1 MLVAHHLIHLLDA
14 ADKSGLIQEQITIVP
29 FANPIGLSQ
38 QLLGSHVGRFS
49 LETGVNFNRGYR
61 DLGEVVAGNIA
72 NKLSDDSTL
81 NVEMIRDAIAVE
93 IDNMKAAGEEAHL
106 KKILLKLASSC
117 DIVLDLH
124 CDSDA
129 VLHMY
134 THSKL
139 WPNLAD
145 LAAELGSECHLL
157 AVAAGGFPF
166 DDACSCSWAYLAEK
180 FPSFP
185 IPMACESATV
195 ELRGESDVSDEL
207 ALRDARSIFRFLQRR
222 GYIAE
227 STSGPDFSL
236 SAPPILKRQAS
247 DLSAVDMVEVE
258 GICCVMLCMCLFRNR
273 SMLLGVALRRKNGCL
288 YTAPHSFTSRIF
300 ETC

>member
-1 MLVAHHLIHLLDA
+1 MTCFQHDSGMLVAHHLIKLLDA
-14 ADKSGLIQEQITIVP
+14 ADKSGLIQEKITIVP

-38 QLLGSHVGRFS
+38 QILGSHVGRFS
-49 LETGVNFNRGYR
+49 LESGVNFNRGYQ
-61 DLGEVVAGNIA
+61 DLGEVVATSVA
-72 NKLSDDSTL
+72 SKLCHDSVL
-81 NVEMIRDAIAVE
+81 NVGMIRDAIAVE
-93 IDNMKAAGEEAHL
+93 IDNMKASGEEAHL

-117 DIVLDLH
+117 DVVLDLH

-134 THSKL
+134 THKKL

-166 DDACSCSWAYLAEK
+166 DDACSCPWAYLADK

-207 ALRDARSIFRFLQRR
+207 ALRDASAIFRFLLRR

-227 STSGPDFSL
+227 SPTLPVL
-236 SAPPILKRQAS
+236 VPPALKREAS
-247 DLSAVDMVEVE
+247 ELSAVDMVEVK
-258 GICCVMLCMCLFRNR
+258 CVMSYQVMYG
-273 SMLLGVALRRKNGCL
+273 SLLRC
-288 YTAPHSFTSRIF
+288 I
-300 ETC
+300 

>member
-1 MLVAHHLIHLLDA
+1 MLVAHHLIHLLDV
-14 ADKSGLIQEQITIVP
+14 ADKYGLIQEQITIVP

-49 LETGVNFNRGYR
+49 VETGVNFNRGYL
-61 DLGEVVAGNIA
+61 DLGEVVAANIA
-72 NKLSDDSTL
+72 NKSSKNSAL
-81 NVEMIRDAIAVE
+81 NVEMIRNAIAVE
-93 IDNMKAAGEEAHL
+93 IDNMKAAGEEAQL
-106 KKILLKLASSC
+106 KKVLLKLAASS

-166 DDACSCSWAYLAEK
+166 DDACSCPWAYLADR
-180 FPSFP
+180 FPSVP

-207 ALRDARSIFRFLQRR
+207 ALRDARAIIRFLQRR

-227 STSGPDFSL
+227 SAEWPEFSL
-236 SAPPILKRQAS
+236 PVRPVLKRQAS
-247 DLSAVDMVEVE
+247 ELSAVDMVEVK
-258 GICCVMLCMCLFRNR
+258 GIMLCHVSMHHDVFVWVYISTCL
-273 SMLLGVALRRKNGCL
+273 V
-288 YTAPHSFTSRIF
+288 
-300 ETC
+300 

>member
-1 MLVAHHLIHLLDA
+1 VLHSSRRDSGMLVAHHLIHLLDA
-14 ADKSGLIQEQITIVP
+14 ADESGLIREQITIVP

-49 LETGVNFNRGYR
+49 LETGVNFNRGYL
-61 DLGEVVAGNIA
+61 DLRELVAENVA
-72 NKLSDDSTL
+72 DKLSKDSAL
-81 NVEMIRDAIAVE
+81 NVEMVRNAIAVE

-106 KKILLKLASSC
+106 KKILLKLASSS
-117 DIVLDLH
+117 DVVLDLH

-134 THSKL
+134 THNKL

-166 DDACSCSWAYLAEK
+166 DDACSCPWAYLADR

-207 ALRDARSIFRFLQRR
+207 ALRDARAIFRFLQRR

-227 STSGPDFSL
+227 SAARPDFTL
-236 SAPPILKRQAS
+236 PDPPVLKRPAS
-247 DLSAVDMVEVE
+247 ELSAVDMVEVKS
-258 GICCVMLCMCLFRNR
+258 IMLCHV
-273 SMLLGVALRRKNGCL
+273 SMYYYKFVCVYLSLSAWC
-288 YTAPHSFTSRIF
+288 SI
-300 ETC
+300 